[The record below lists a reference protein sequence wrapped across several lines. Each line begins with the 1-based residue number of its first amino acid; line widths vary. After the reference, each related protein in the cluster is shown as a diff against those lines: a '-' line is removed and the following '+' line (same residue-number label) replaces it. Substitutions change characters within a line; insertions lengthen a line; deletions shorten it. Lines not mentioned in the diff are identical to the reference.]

1 MRAGRG
7 EGENGL
13 GPGPLAHGGLDA
25 VLLTGTVLLGALLC
39 FAATSRR

>member
-7 EGENGL
+7 EGENWL
-13 GPGPLAHGGLDA
+13 GPWLLAHGGLDA
-25 VLLTGTVLLGALLC
+25 VLLTGALLLGVLLC